1 MKVAGTSNKYT
12 SGSYYGK
19 CDICE
24 VVYGTETVSIQHMI
38 SIKHHKRYEAA
49 QRSLGNPIS
58 HFCPLCGIGGM
69 NDLNEWNNHVASAL
83 HSGNYSHFM
92 QISNAQKM
100 ALKRRFLDRQTRQA
114 DSKAPS
120 EKAKATSLQTSN
132 AQPEVKRFNQL
143 PSSCP
148 GTQNIS
154 GNSAPPKILR
164 LDSFPLPD
172 SSCPNTECTL
182 QPECHSK
189 EIRSPVC
196 AARHHKTHT
205 SRSGS
210 LPKDH
215 QRNYHSSSSRH
226 VRQECYPQRPFVQR
240 QGDASA
246 HSWTGTST
254 QYRSPHDTCH
264 YDYNKGRRSDRF
276 RGEGFRCESFRGP
289 SEFPKDK
296 DNSQSAGQR
305 SRSSSRNVRP
315 PSANDCHTLQPAPS
329 IGNSPKSAFVPVAPE
344 RVQEGGATQFQTITR
359 RSPQQEPQSSQQQSP
374 TVPLSAA
381 AAAPP
386 FPPAS
391 NSATFAKMHEVWEI
405 SEALDK
411 LRNEQATISLY
422 IRQLK
427 QIRQEVSFSTS
438 LEFSTVQ
445 CTLLTVITILGIE
458 CQVSMSNATGISS
471 VTNNLSRST

>member
-120 EKAKATSLQTSN
+120 EKASLFCVFMRHCQMAFNFIAKATSLQTSN
-132 AQPEVKRFNQL
+132 AQPETLRVLTPNAL
-143 PSSCP
+143 CNPSV
-148 GTQNIS
+148 
-154 GNSAPPKILR
+154 ILR
-164 LDSFPLPD
+164 KSGALFVQHATIKPIPPGRGLFQRIIS
-172 SSCPNTECTL
+172 
-182 QPECHSK
+182 
-189 EIRSPVC
+189 EII
-196 AARHHKTHT
+196 T
-205 SRSGS
+205 
-210 LPKDH
+210 
-215 QRNYHSSSSRH
+215 Q
-226 VRQECYPQRPFVQR
+226 QR

-427 QIRQEVSFSTS
+427 QIRQERRAEKKILIQRRSV
-438 LEFSTVQ
+438 
-445 CTLLTVITILGIE
+445 LLRGTMPLLV
-458 CQVSMSNATGISS
+458 VAKFFNYM
-471 VTNNLSRST
+471 